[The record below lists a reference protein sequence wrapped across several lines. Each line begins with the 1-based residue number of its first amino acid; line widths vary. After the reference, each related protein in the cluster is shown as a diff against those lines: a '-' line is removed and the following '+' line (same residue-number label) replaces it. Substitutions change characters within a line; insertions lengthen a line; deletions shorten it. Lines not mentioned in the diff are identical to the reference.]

1 MKKIPFIDLAA
12 QQAHLQPEI
21 DARMQQVLAHGQ
33 YIMGPEVGELEQ
45 ALADFVGG
53 GFVVGVSS
61 GTDALLMALL
71 ALGIGRGDAVF
82 VPTFTFTATAEVVL
96 LLGATPVF
104 VDVCEDSCN
113 LDPEDLE
120 RRIAQVTQSGALR
133 PKAVIAVDLYGLPA
147 DYPRLRAVVDAHGL
161 RLIGDGAQSLS
172 ASCQGRQVGQLADI
186 TATSF
191 FPAKPLGCFGDGG
204 AIFTEDRALAEILRS
219 IRAHGKG
226 TEKYDIVRVG
236 VNGRLDTLQA
246 AVLLAKLPALRTEQ
260 SRREQLSRRYDAAL
274 AGAARLPARRDAYV
288 SAWAQYTIQVPQ
300 RGRLQQRLSDAGIP
314 TQIYYPR
321 PMHLQPAYRPYGGGG
336 GSLPVAERLS
346 QTVLSLPMHPYMPG
360 DVADYICEHLSQIVS
375 AYAEG

>member
-45 ALADFVGG
+45 ALSDFVGG
-53 GFVVGVSS
+53 GVTVGVSS

-96 LLGATPVF
+96 LLGAVPVF
-104 VDVCEDSCN
+104 VDVCEDSCT
-113 LDPEDLE
+113 LDPEDL
-120 RRIAQVTQSGALR
+120 RRQIAQVAQSGTLC

-147 DYPRLRAVVDAHGL
+147 DYPRLRAITDAHGL

-172 ASCQGRQVGQLADI
+172 ASCHGRQVGRLADL

-204 AIFTEDRALAEILRS
+204 AIFTEDQALAETLRS

-226 TEKYDIVRVG
+226 AGKYDIVRVG

-246 AVLLAKLPALRTEQ
+246 AVLLAKLPALRVEQ
-260 SRREQLSRRYDAAL
+260 SRREALSHRYDAAL
-274 AGAARLPARRDAYV
+274 AGLARPPARPEGYI
-288 SAWAQYTIQVPQ
+288 SAWAQYTLQTPA
-300 RGRLQQRLSDAGIP
+300 RERLQRQLTDAGIP

-321 PMHLQPAYRPYGGGG
+321 PMHLQPAYRAYGGGE
-336 GSLPVAERLS
+336 GSLPIAERLS
-346 QTVLSLPMHPYMPG
+346 QTVLSLPMHPYMPE
-360 DVADYICEHLSQIVS
+360 DVADYICDHLSQMAS
-375 AYAEG
+375 ALAEG